1 MNFEA
6 ILDPLDEVDRFRL
19 QAEQAGLPLPES
31 MTLAT
36 VDSSGN
42 PQARVVLLKGR
53 KGRALE
59 FFTNYLSA
67 KARELEA
74 HPRAALCIHYP
85 PLAVQA
91 RILGVVERVSATESD
106 AYFATRPRESQIGAW
121 ASRQS
126 EVLGSRE
133 ELDRAYKAQE
143 LRFAGESVPRPPH
156 WGGFRLTAD
165 VVELWL
171 GRSGRLH
178 DRARFSFRGDGWRV
192 ERLYP

>member
-1 MNFEA
+1 VHFEA
-6 ILDPLDEVDRFRL
+6 ISDPLVEVDALRR
-19 QAEQAGLPLPES
+19 QAEEAGLVLPEA

-36 VDSSGN
+36 VDSDGN

-53 KGRALE
+53 SGRTLD
-59 FFTNYLSA
+59 FYTNYQSA
-67 KARELEA
+67 KARELKA

-85 PLAVQA
+85 SLAVQV
-91 RILGVVERVSATESD
+91 RILGAVERTTDFESD

-126 EVLGSRE
+126 EVLFSRD
-133 ELDRAYKAQE
+133 ELDQAFSVQE
-143 LRFAGESVPRPPH
+143 ARFFDKPVPRPPH
-156 WGGFRLTAD
+156 WGGLRMTAD

-178 DRARFSFRGDGWRV
+178 DRARYTYRAERWSV

>member
-6 ILDPLDEVDRFRL
+6 IIDPLAEVDDFRL
-19 QAEQAGLPLPES
+19 KAEAAGLGIPEA

-36 VDSSGN
+36 VDSAGN

-59 FFTNYLSA
+59 FHTNYLSA

-85 PLAVQA
+85 SLALQA
-91 RILGVVERVSATESD
+91 RILGVVERMSPEESD

-121 ASRQS
+121 ASKQS

-133 ELDRAYKAQE
+133 ELDNAYRAQE
-143 LRFAGESVPRPPH
+143 VRFAGVSVPRPAN
-156 WGGFRLTAD
+156 WGGFCLSAD

-178 DRARFSFRGDGWRV
+178 DRARFTLRGDNWRC